1 MKAFEGL
8 GKVAVTVTV
17 AMTLALTAC
26 TTEPANRVGPRS
38 NSDEMAVKWAQCMR
52 ENGAN
57 VPDPDPNV
65 GGRGEP
71 AQRPPQEDPEN
82 LAKAQEKCKQYAGSE
97 AQKTTDPAEADR
109 QAKYDQCLR
118 DHGIVVRE
126 DPGGAKVVE
135 ETDKAKLEKAARE
148 CGAAK

>member
-1 MKAFEGL
+1 MRVFAGL
-8 GKVAVTVTV
+8 GKVAAAIAVMAV
-17 AMTLALTAC
+17 LTAC
-26 TTEPANRVGPRS
+26 TTDPSNRVDPLP
-38 NSDEMAVKWAQCMR
+38 NPDEMAVKWAQCMR
-52 ENGAN
+52 EHGAD

-71 AQRPPQEDPEN
+71 AQAPPQEDP
-82 LAKAQEKCKQYAGSE
+82 AKLEAAQQQCKQFAGGGKV
-97 AQKTTDPAEADR
+97 KTTDPAEADR

-126 DPGGAKVVE
+126 DPSGATVVE

-148 CGAAK
+148 CGSGQ